1 MSIKI
6 VDGLGFKECRE
17 YNLGVWQCPSFLFIV
32 MGAINIASILTTY
45 FIVQRYDSPELVIV
59 SVSAISIFIF
69 ALGTSIIQGIQQMV
83 TINSLRT
90 EFVSIASHQLKA
102 PLSGMRWSCDI
113 LCSPKT
119 GPLNDKQREY
129 LCDVQDNV
137 ARMLRLVNDLL
148 DVTRI
153 EAGKMAMDKQDVKL
167 DKIAKDVI
175 NGLNSFAK
183 ANNTELFLDVQGEV
197 RTVKTDST
205 RIKTVIE
212 NFIDNAIKYIGNKR
226 GTVRILLED
235 KNGKIYCRVQ
245 DNGIGIPEADQK
257 KIFDKFFR
265 GKEIARKQT
274 IGTGLGLYIA
284 KAAIEN
290 SGGEIGFNSEEGKG
304 SEFWF
309 SLPAAESL

>member
-1 MSIKI
+1 MAEKNIDK
-6 VDGLGFKECRE
+6 LGFKECRE
-17 YNLGVWQCPSFLFIV
+17 YNLGIWQCPSFLFIV
-32 MGAINIASILTTY
+32 MGVINIASIITTY
-45 FIVQRYDSPELVIV
+45 FIVQRYDSPELVII

-69 ALGTSIIQGIQQMV
+69 VLGTSIIQGIQQMV

-119 GPLNDKQREY
+119 GDLNNKQREY

-153 EAGKMAMDKQDVKL
+153 EAGKMVMDKQDIKL
-167 DKIAKDVI
+167 DMIAKDVI
-175 NGLNSFAK
+175 KGLNSFAK
-183 ANNTELFLDVQGEV
+183 ANNTELFLDVQGEI
-197 RTVKTDST
+197 RTVKTDPI

-212 NFIDNAIKYIGNKR
+212 NFIDNAIKYIGNKK
-226 GTVRILLED
+226 GEVRVCLENKD
-235 KNGKIYCRVQ
+235 DMMYCRVK
-245 DNGIGIPEADQK
+245 DNGIGISKMDQE

-265 GKEIARKQT
+265 GKEITRKQT
-274 IGTGLGLYIA
+274 VGTGLGLYIA

-290 SGGEIGFNSEEGKG
+290 SGGEIGFNSEEGAG

-309 SLPAAESL
+309 SLPVAE